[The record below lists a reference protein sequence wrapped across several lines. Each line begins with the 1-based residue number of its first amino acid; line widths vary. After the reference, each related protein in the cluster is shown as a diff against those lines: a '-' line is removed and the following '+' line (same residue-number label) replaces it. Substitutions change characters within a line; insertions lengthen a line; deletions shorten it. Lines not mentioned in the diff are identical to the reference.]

1 MWYGPA
7 VKWLWYTL
15 LTLLTLLYYTYYG
28 LLAVVLSPNLQVSS
42 VASTLFYAIWC
53 APLVLASPGG
63 RQQSLVSHLSESAG
77 RMQEAVPDTLCGA
90 LQEPVQRLSDYTAP
104 DPCECCSAVQSLHCY
119 TPAPAS
125 QRCTG

>member
-1 MWYGPA
+1 MWCAPPA

-53 APLVLASPGG
+53 VP
-63 RQQSLVSHLSESAG
+63 SEPS
-77 RMQEAVPDTLCGA
+77 ML
-90 LQEPVQRLSDYTAP
+90 
-104 DPCECCSAVQSLHCY
+104 
-119 TPAPAS
+119 
-125 QRCTG
+125 